1 MVTLALEADGMC
13 DGVAFMHQ
21 GPASSDF
28 YTSSDDIEVPFP
40 SSPRASPFWDTV
52 PRGSVWWGE
61 RAWMRQTGW
70 ICPISQDMA
79 GGICW
84 RDTVSLSSAMSHFLE
99 VRYLSAILGKS
110 ICCLCSRLVVGGGW
124 SGSNS
129 LRAAGGLGT
138 RGVKGPLFS
147 PNAH

>member
-1 MVTLALEADGMC
+1 
-13 DGVAFMHQ
+13 
-21 GPASSDF
+21 
-28 YTSSDDIEVPFP
+28 
-40 SSPRASPFWDTV
+40 
-52 PRGSVWWGE
+52 
-61 RAWMRQTGW
+61 MRQTGW

-84 RDTVSLSSAMSHFLE
+84 RDTEAELSHVPFPRGQISLSHPGEIHL
-99 VRYLSAILGKS
+99 LSLLLA
-110 ICCLCSRLVVGGGW
+110 GGGRGW

-147 PNAH
+147 LNAH